1 MNRKG
6 WFIRFLIL
14 GAIATILIIKA
25 YLLVYVLLFVGIYSF
40 LSTLLLFSIF
50 VLSYFKYRDPFNKA
64 KDLVL
69 SSSDH
74 LPLVSIVVAVKNE
87 EENIR
92 NCVQSCINSTY
103 QNREIIIVNDGSTDR
118 TTEILKQMQLENGSK
133 LQVIHLPKN
142 LGKKQAIEHATK
154 IAKGEIYAFMDSDC
168 DMHSDAVEKAVKIF
182 LSDKNIGALA
192 TYARVRDVY
201 KGTLLEKM
209 QDVWADGQFRLLKGM
224 ESSYNSVTCCSGSLS
239 FFRRQAIQQFM
250 YEWAHDRFLGLENFK
265 YATDRRLTAHVL
277 GTENTSIVNIS
288 SQTNS
293 YNKNNTQ
300 LLQNVRTSNENIGD
314 SASLDQYANSSSKIE
329 RQNYWKVVYS
339 FSVRVNMGVPKT
351 FRALILQQVR
361 WRKSFIRS
369 IFATGKIYWR
379 RPFIAALLYYLSIAM
394 KLVRPFIVIFSLFA
408 MPLLGDYLTPVFYFS
423 GILFVGMIY
432 AVDFKLANPTNDLW
446 IYRPLMTLLS
456 TFVYVWLIFYAV
468 LTIKKKTKWR
478 D

>member
-6 WFIRFLIL
+6 WFVRFLIL
-14 GAIATILIIKA
+14 GAIATILIIKI

-40 LSTLLLFSIF
+40 LTTLLLFSIF
-50 VLSYFKYRDPFNKA
+50 VLSYFKYRDPYNNA
-64 KDLVL
+64 KDLIL
-69 SSSDH
+69 SSNNI
-74 LPLVSIVVAVKNE
+74 PLVSIVVAAKNE
-87 EENIR
+87 QENIR
-92 NCVQSCINSTY
+92 NCVESCINSTY

-118 TTEILKQMQLENGSK
+118 TTEILKQMQIENGSK
-133 LQVIHLPKN
+133 IRVIHLPRN

-168 DMHSDAVEKAVKIF
+168 DMHSDAIEKAVKIF
-182 LSDKNIGALA
+182 LSDRNIGALA
-192 TYARVRDVY
+192 TYARVRDVD

-209 QDVWADGQFRLLKGM
+209 QDVWADGQFRLLKGT

-239 FFRRQAIQQFM
+239 FFRRDVIQPFM

-277 GTENTSIVNIS
+277 GTETTPSVNVYL
-288 SQTNS
+288 Q
-293 YNKNNTQ
+293 NNTYNNDNTQ
-300 LLQNVRTSNENIGD
+300 ILQNIKISPKNIGG
-314 SASLDQYANSSSKIE
+314 SGPLDQYANGSSKIE
-329 RQNYWKVVYS
+329 RRNYWKVVYS
-339 FSVRVNMGVPKT
+339 YSVRVNMGVPKT

-379 RPFIAALLYYLSIAM
+379 RPLVAAVLYYLSIGM
-394 KLVRPFIVIFSLFA
+394 KLIRPVVVISTLLI
-408 MPLLGDYLTPVFYFS
+408 MPFLGDYLTPVFYFS

-432 AVDFKLANPTNDLW
+432 AVDFKLSNPNNDLW

-456 TFVYVWLIFYAV
+456 TFVYVWLILYA
-468 LTIKKKTKWR
+468 LITIKKKTKWR

>member
-1 MNRKG
+1 
-6 WFIRFLIL
+6 
-14 GAIATILIIKA
+14 
-25 YLLVYVLLFVGIYSF
+25 
-40 LSTLLLFSIF
+40 
-50 VLSYFKYRDPFNKA
+50 VLSYFKYRDPFNNA
-64 KDLVL
+64 KNLVL
-69 SSSDH
+69 SSNH
-74 LPLVSIVVAVKNE
+74 LPFVSIVVAVKNE

-103 QNREIIIVNDGSTDR
+103 LDREIIIVNDGSTDR

-133 LQVIHLPKN
+133 LQVINLPRS

-168 DMHSDAVEKAVKIF
+168 DMHSDAVEKAIKIF
-182 LSDKNIGALA
+182 LSDRNIGALA

-239 FFRRQAIQQFM
+239 FFRSEAIQKFM
-250 YEWAHDRFLGLENFK
+250 YEWAHDRFLSLDNFK

-277 GTENTSIVNIS
+277 GTENTSTATIS

-300 LLQNVRTSNENIGD
+300 LLQNIRSSNRNIGE
-314 SASLDQYANSSSKIE
+314 STPLDQYGNSSSKIE
-329 RQNYWKVVYS
+329 RRNYWKVVYS

-379 RPFIAALLYYLSIAM
+379 RPFIAALLYYLSIVM
-394 KLVRPFIVIFSLFA
+394 KLIRPFIVIYTLFA

-432 AVDFKLANPTNDLW
+432 AVDFKLSNPNNDLW

-456 TFVYVWLIFYAV
+456 TFVYVWLIFYA
-468 LTIKKKTKWR
+468 LITIKKTTKWR

>member
-6 WFIRFLIL
+6 WFVRFLIL

-25 YLLVYVLLFVGIYSF
+25 YLLVYVLFFVGIYSF
-40 LSTLLLFSIF
+40 LTTLLLFSIF
-50 VLSYFKYRDPFNKA
+50 VLSYFKYRDPFNNA
-64 KDLVL
+64 KNLVL
-69 SSSDH
+69 SSNH
-74 LPLVSIVVAVKNE
+74 LPFVSIVVAVKNE

-103 QNREIIIVNDGSTDR
+103 QDREIIIVNDGSTDR

-133 LQVIHLPKN
+133 LQVIHLPRN

-168 DMHSDAVEKAVKIF
+168 DMHNDAVEKAVKIF
-182 LSDKNIGALA
+182 LSDRNIGALA
-192 TYARVRDVY
+192 TYARVRDAY

-239 FFRRQAIQQFM
+239 FFRSEAIQQFM

-277 GTENTSIVNIS
+277 GTENTSVTTIS
-288 SQTNS
+288 SQTNT
-293 YNKNNTQ
+293 YNENNTQ
-300 LLQNVRTSNENIGD
+300 LLQNIRTFNKNIGQ
-314 SASLDQYANSSSKIE
+314 STSFDQYANSSSKIE
-329 RQNYWKVVYS
+329 RRNYWKVVYS
-339 FSVRVNMGVPKT
+339 FGVRVNMGVPKT

-379 RPFIAALLYYLSIAM
+379 RPFIAALLYYLSIGM
-394 KLVRPFIVIFSLFA
+394 KLIRPFVVISTLFA

-432 AVDFKLANPTNDLW
+432 AVDFKLSNPNNNLW

-456 TFVYVWLIFYAV
+456 TFVYVWLIFYA
-468 LTIKKKTKWR
+468 LITIKKTTKWR

>member
-6 WFIRFLIL
+6 WFVRFLIL
-14 GAIATILIIKA
+14 GALATILIIKA
-25 YLLVYVLLFVGIYSF
+25 YLLLYVLFFVGIYSF
-40 LSTLLLFSIF
+40 LTTFILFSIF
-50 VLSYFKYRDPFNKA
+50 VLSYFKYRDPFNSA

-69 SSSDH
+69 SSNH
-74 LPLVSIVVAVKNE
+74 VPLVSIVVAAKNE

-92 NCVQSCINSTY
+92 NCVQSCINCTY
-103 QNREIIIVNDGSTDR
+103 QNKEIIIVNDGSTDR
-118 TTEILKQMQLENGSK
+118 TTEILEQMQIENRSK
-133 LQVIHLPKN
+133 IRVIHLPKSV
-142 LGKKQAIEHATK
+142 GKKQAIEHASN

-168 DMHSDAVEKAVKIF
+168 DMAINSVENAVKIF
-182 LSDKNIGALA
+182 LFDGNVGALA

-239 FFRRQAIQQFM
+239 FFRREAIQQFM
-250 YEWAHDRFLGLENFK
+250 HEWAHDRFLGLENFK

-277 GTENTSIVNIS
+277 GTEVTSSANIYL
-288 SQTNS
+288 QTNT
-293 YNKNNTQ
+293 YNKNSIQ
-300 LLQNVRTSNENIGD
+300 ILENIQTSTKNIGE
-314 SASLDQYANSSSKIE
+314 SGSLGNYPNGSSKVE
-329 RQNYWKVVYS
+329 RRNYWKVVYS
-339 FSVRVNMGVPKT
+339 PSVRVNMGVPKT

-379 RPFIAALLYYLSIAM
+379 RPLVAALLYYLSIGM
-394 KLVRPFIVIFSLFA
+394 KLIRPFIVISSLFI
-408 MPLLGDYLTPVFYFS
+408 MPFLGDYLTPVFYFT
-423 GILFVGMIY
+423 GIFFIGMIY
-432 AVDFKLANPTNDLW
+432 AVDFKLCNPNNDMW

-456 TFVYVWLIFYAV
+456 TFVYVWLIFYA
-468 LTIKKKTKWR
+468 LITIRKTTKWR

>member
-6 WFIRFLIL
+6 WFVRFLIL

-25 YLLVYVLLFVGIYSF
+25 YLLAYVLFFVGIYSF
-40 LSTLLLFSIF
+40 LTTLLLFGIF
-50 VLSYFKYRDPFNKA
+50 VLSYFKYRDPFNNA
-64 KDLVL
+64 KNLVL
-69 SSSDH
+69 SSNH
-74 LPLVSIVVAVKNE
+74 LPFVSIVVAVKNE

-103 QNREIIIVNDGSTDR
+103 QDREIIIVNDGSTDR

-133 LQVIHLPKN
+133 LQVIHLPRS

-168 DMHSDAVEKAVKIF
+168 DMHSDAVENAVKIF
-182 LSDKNIGALA
+182 LSDRNIGALA

-239 FFRRQAIQQFM
+239 FFRSEAIQQFM

-277 GTENTSIVNIS
+277 GTENTSIATIS

-293 YNKNNTQ
+293 YSKNNTQ
-300 LLQNVRTSNENIGD
+300 LLQNIRSFNKNIGE
-314 SASLDQYANSSSKIE
+314 STPLDQYGNSSSKIE
-329 RQNYWKVVYS
+329 RRNYWKVVYS

-351 FRALILQQVR
+351 FRALLLQQVR

-369 IFATGKIYWR
+369 IFATGKFYWR
-379 RPFIAALLYYLSIAM
+379 RPFIAALLYYLSIGM
-394 KLVRPFIVIFSLFA
+394 KLVRPFIVIFTLFA

-423 GILFVGMIY
+423 GILFVGLIY
-432 AVDFKLANPTNDLW
+432 AVDFKLSNPNNDLW
-446 IYRPLMTLLS
+446 IYRSLMTLLS
-456 TFVYVWLIFYAV
+456 TFVYVWLIFYA
-468 LTIKKKTKWR
+468 LITIKKTTKWR

>member
-6 WFIRFLIL
+6 WFVRFLIL
-14 GAIATILIIKA
+14 GAIATILIIKV
-25 YLLVYVLLFVGIYSF
+25 YLLIYVLLFVGIYSF
-40 LSTLLLFSIF
+40 LTTMLLFSIF
-50 VLSYFKYRDPFNKA
+50 VLSYFKYRDPFNNA

-69 SSSDH
+69 SSNH
-74 LPLVSIVVAVKNE
+74 APLVSIVVAVKNE
-87 EENIR
+87 EENIQ

-103 QNREIIIVNDGSTDR
+103 QDREIIIVNDGSTDR
-118 TTEILKQMQLENGSK
+118 TTEILKQMQIENGSK
-133 LQVIHLPKN
+133 IRVIHLPRS

-154 IAKGEIYAFMDSDC
+154 VAKGEIYAFMDSDC

-182 LSDKNIGALA
+182 LSDRNIGALA
-192 TYARVRDVY
+192 TYARVRDVN

-239 FFRRQAIQQFM
+239 FFRSEVIQQFM

-277 GTENTSIVNIS
+277 GAENTSAVNIS
-288 SQTNS
+288 AQTNT

-300 LLQNVRTSNENIGD
+300 LLQNIRISNKDNGE
-314 SASLDQYANSSSKIE
+314 SAPLDQYPNSSSKIE
-329 RQNYWKVVYS
+329 RRNYWKVVYS
-339 FSVRVNMGVPKT
+339 SSVRVNMGVPKT

-379 RPFIAALLYYLSIAM
+379 RPFIAALLYYLSIGM
-394 KLVRPFIVIFSLFA
+394 KLIRPLVVISTLFVMPFS
-408 MPLLGDYLTPVFYFS
+408 GDYLTPVFYFS

-432 AVDFKLANPTNDLW
+432 AVDFKLSNPNNDLW

-456 TFVYVWLIFYAV
+456 TFVYVWLIFYA
-468 LTIKKKTKWR
+468 LITIKKTTKWR

>member
-6 WFIRFLIL
+6 WFVRFLIL
-14 GAIATILIIKA
+14 GAIATILIIKV
-25 YLLVYVLLFVGIYSF
+25 YLLIYVLLFVGIYSF
-40 LSTLLLFSIF
+40 LTTLLLFSIF
-50 VLSYFKYRDPFNKA
+50 VLSYFKYRDPFNNA
-64 KDLVL
+64 KNLVL
-69 SSSDH
+69 SSNH
-74 LPLVSIVVAVKNE
+74 LPFVSIVVAVKNE

-103 QNREIIIVNDGSTDR
+103 QDREIIIVNDGSTDR
-118 TTEILKQMQLENGSK
+118 TTEILTQMQIENGSK
-133 LQVIHLPKN
+133 IRVIHLPRS

-154 IAKGEIYAFMDSDC
+154 VAKGEIYAFMDSDC

-182 LSDKNIGALA
+182 LSDRNIGALA
-192 TYARVRDVY
+192 SYARVRDVE
-201 KGTLLEKM
+201 KGTLLEKI

-239 FFRRQAIQQFM
+239 FFRSEVIQQFM

-277 GTENTSIVNIS
+277 GAENTSAVNIS
-288 SQTNS
+288 SQTNT

-300 LLQNVRTSNENIGD
+300 LLQNIRISNKDNGE
-314 SASLDQYANSSSKIE
+314 SAPLDQYPNSSSII
-329 RQNYWKVVYS
+329 
-339 FSVRVNMGVPKT
+339 VNMGVPKT

-379 RPFIAALLYYLSIAM
+379 RPFVAALLYYLSIGM
-394 KLVRPFIVIFSLFA
+394 KLIRPLVVISTLFVMPFS
-408 MPLLGDYLTPVFYFS
+408 GDYLTPVFYFS

-432 AVDFKLANPTNDLW
+432 AVDFKLSNPNNDLW

-456 TFVYVWLIFYAV
+456 TFVYVWLIFYA
-468 LTIKKKTKWR
+468 LITIKKTTKWR